1 MNYHA
6 SPNVVSIAA
15 VCGGELRES
24 ILRYE
29 DIRNETLRRCM
40 AIPSYM
46 SKPLKW
52 KNRYYD
58 HFKKIVEKEMLGE

>member
-29 DIRNETLRRCM
+29 DIRNETMRRCL

-46 SKPLKW
+46 GKSLKW

-58 HFKKIVEKEMLGE
+58 HIRKIVEKEVGE